1 MSTPFSWKFKI
12 FNYAS
17 LMAQQIRN
25 LPAKQEAQEMWVQS
39 LSGEDPLEEE
49 MATYSSIRA
58 CRIQWIQESGGLQFI
73 ELQRVRYD

>member
-39 LSGEDPLEEE
+39 LSGEDPLEED
-49 MATYSSIRA
+49 MATYSSIVA
-58 CRIQWIQESGGLQFI
+58 
-73 ELQRVRYD
+73 